1 MKTTSTLLKGWAL
14 LCMLL
19 ISLAFSTSV
28 MAEDDLFGIYCPA
41 DVTVNCEEELWD
53 LSSYGNAHYQD
64 YNGTHDAGSPTVQY
78 NLSSCN
84 VGTIVRTWTVE
95 DYNWN
100 LHSCS
105 QTITVNAS
113 GGFNQYNI
121 HWPEP
126 HIELT
131 GCNPAYQPENLPE
144 GYRYP
149 TYDYAECSMI
159 GVSHSDQIFTMSP
172 QCTKILRTYKVIDW
186 CTYNSGSSGSHPSTA
201 GLYTFVQTIK
211 ISKSELPEVEFAEE
225 IEFNSYSCNGRY
237 LEIPPLYV
245 PPSTCGG
252 DFWITNNSPYAD
264 NSGDDISGDYPL
276 GTTSVTFTVRYG
288 CTGKVYHTVDIVVKD
303 AAGPIP
309 YCLAEITTALMPMDD
324 NNDGIPEDGMVEIWA
339 KDLDFGSSSPC
350 GHGPVQFSFSPDVTD
365 NVRVFTCDNVG
376 DNYIEMYVTDTKGNQ
391 SYCQVNVIVQN
402 NTANIP
408 DCQAPT
414 DPDQYNV
421 SGMIMMS
428 NQERVAAANV
438 SLIST
443 TPIVDEW
450 VGWNTQE
457 ELVTERYLDEHGYWQ
472 EISRY
477 EMVTTFGNHTTTHF
491 GEVTVETNGEGNYM
505 LDQSV
510 RNDVEY
516 MVTAE
521 YLENDNSVDYADVKA
536 LLYHIQGK
544 ELLTTAYQYLAADLN
559 QDGEIDYTDLS
570 ELLQYVNQVT
580 DSFSAEKEWIMV
592 DASHSYNQPN
602 DIITGDC
609 PEAIYFTVNDVNIN
623 DKNFVA
629 VRLGDLTDH
638 VIIMTDA
645 NTNVHTLGNA
655 TNENLNNEEIEILTR
670 AFEGIRNSI
679 SIYPNPFVNRF
690 DIVYEATTAE
700 NISIE
705 IVDITGKLI
714 TQENRIAAIGKNNFS
729 IFLDQPSGIY
739 ICNIK
744 GLTINESIRLIKE

>member
-14 LCMLL
+14 LCILL

-41 DVTVNCEEELWD
+41 DVTVNCQEELWD
-53 LSSYGNAHYQD
+53 LSMYGNAHYQD
-64 YNGTHDAGSPTVQY
+64 YNGTHDAGAPTVQY

-84 VGTIVRTWTVE
+84 VGTIVRTWSVE

-131 GCNPAYQPENLPE
+131 GCNPSYQPEDLPE

-159 GVSHSDQIFTMSP
+159 GVSHTDQIFTMSS
-172 QCTKILRTYKVIDW
+172 QCTKILRTFKVIDW
-186 CTYNSGSSGSHPSTA
+186 CTYNSGSSGSHPNTT

-211 ISKSELPEVEFAEE
+211 ISKSDLPEVEFAEE
-225 IEFNSYSCNGRY
+225 IEFNSYNCSGRF

-252 DFWITNNSPYAD
+252 DFWISNNSPYAD
-264 NSGDDISGDYPL
+264 STGADISGEYPL

-288 CTGKVYHTVDIVVKD
+288 CTGKVYHTVDIIVKD

-324 NNDGIPEDGMVEIWA
+324 DNDGIPEDGMVEIWA
-339 KDLDFGSSSPC
+339 KDLDFGSNSRC
-350 GHGPVQFSFSPDVTD
+350 GHGPVQFSFSSDVTD
-365 NVRVFTCDNVG
+365 MFRVFTCDDVG
-376 DNYIEMYVTDTKGNQ
+376 DNYLEMYVTDTKGNQ
-391 SYCQVNVIVQN
+391 SFCQVNVIVQN
-402 NTANIP
+402 NNANIP
-408 DCQAPT
+408 NCEAPT

-428 NQERVAAANV
+428 NQERVAEANV
-438 SLIST
+438 TLIST
-443 TPIVDEW
+443 TPLTDEW
-450 VGWNTQE
+450 IGWNTQE
-457 ELVTERYLDEHGYWQ
+457 ELVTEYYLDEHGYWQ

-477 EMVTTFGNHTTTHF
+477 EEVSTFGNHTTTHF
-491 GEVTVETNGEGNYM
+491 GEVTVTTNTQGDYT

-510 RNDVEY
+510 RSDVEY

-521 YLENDNSVDYADVKA
+521 YLIDDNSVNYADVKS
-536 LLYHIQGK
+536 LLYHLQGK
-544 ELLTTAYQYLAADLN
+544 ELLTTAYQYLAADID
-559 QDGEIDYTDLS
+559 QDGDIDYKDLS
-570 ELLQYVNQVT
+570 ELLQYVNKIT
-580 DSFSAEKEWIMV
+580 DSFSSEKEWVLI
-592 DASHSYNQPN
+592 DASYTYEQPD
-602 DIITGDC
+602 DIISGEC
-609 PEAIYFTVNDVNIN
+609 PEAIYFTVNESNIN

-629 VRLGDLTDH
+629 VRLGDLTDD

-645 NTNVHTLGNA
+645 SANVKTLGNA
-655 TNENLNNEEIEILTR
+655 TNGNLNNEEVEILTR
-670 AFEGIRNSI
+670 VFEDSVKSI
-679 SIYPNPFVNRF
+679 SVYPNPFAERF
-690 DIVYEATTAE
+690 EISFESKISE
-700 NISIE
+700 IISIE
-705 IVDITGKLI
+705 IIDIAGKLVSQQNRQ
-714 TQENRIAAIGKNNFS
+714 TQIGNNKFS
-729 IFLDQPSGIY
+729 LELDQATGIY

-744 GLTINESIRLIKE
+744 GQSFNESVRLIKE